1 MALVPSAVA
10 LAVALWGITGPSYTP
25 DESAT
30 LSAVHRSFPQL
41 IYMIGKIDA
50 VHGAYY
56 LVMWVVV
63 RVVGT
68 GELATRLPSALA
80 MAATAA
86 VTAAIGRRLVS
97 PRAGLAA
104 GLVFAVLPEVSFYA
118 QDARPYALMT
128 LFATLASYALVRVL
142 QAGPGGRRDWLVGYG
157 VFLTLAGLAQ
167 VFALLLVLAHAVTV
181 AVRCRAG
188 GSETHRWSLAAGWA
202 AAALAAGVV
211 SGPLVYLG
219 YQQRKSL
226 DTITSHPL
234 LSDVVQAFGSGLAL
248 AGLCAVLAVGIAVSM
263 ITDPSLSRW
272 PGALLALC
280 VPWAV
285 VPAAVLLIASHV
297 TPVYAVR
304 YVLYCLPALALLVG
318 AALDAM
324 GWVAGAAG
332 LLLIALLVLPDQA
345 HIRAPSGHGRDI
357 RAADQIIAAHYRPG
371 DAVLYDVPATQYQ
384 RFAYPYGLAQLKD
397 IQIAKTPAKSGTL
410 TGTDVSGKMVSQRL
424 GHVSRVW
431 VLGGG
436 HGAAVNASRAASD
449 GFRLLHSWQAG
460 GVRIRLY
467 VRRYAAGP
475 KAGQAP

>member
-1 MALVPSAVA
+1 MIPLPPAVA
-10 LAVALWGITGPSYTP
+10 LAVMLWGITGPSYTP

-56 LVMWVVV
+56 VLMWVVV

-68 GELATRLPSALA
+68 SELATRLPSALA

-86 VTAAIGRRLVS
+86 VTAAIGRRLVT

-118 QDARPYALMT
+118 EDARPYALMT

-142 QAGPGGRRDWLVGYG
+142 QAGPGARRDWLVGYG

-167 VFALLLVLAHAVTV
+167 VFALLLVAAHAVTV

-188 GSETHRWSLAAGWA
+188 GAEQGRWSLAGGWA

-226 DTITSHPL
+226 DTIQNHSL
-234 LSDVVQAFGSGLAL
+234 LSDVLQAFGSGWAL
-248 AGLCAVLAVGIAVSM
+248 AALCGVLAAGIAVSM
-263 ITDPSLSRW
+263 ITDRSLSRW
-272 PGALLALC
+272 PGTLLSLC

-285 VPAAVLLIASHV
+285 IPAAVLLIASHV
-297 TPVYAVR
+297 TPLYAVR
-304 YVLYCLPALALLVG
+304 YVLYCLPAVALLAG

-332 LLLIALLVLPDQA
+332 LLVIALFAVPYQA

-384 RFAYPYGLAQLKD
+384 RFAYSYGLAQLKD
-397 IQIAKTPAKSGTL
+397 VQIAKSPALSGTL
-410 TGTDVSGKMVSQRL
+410 TGTDVPGQVVNKRL
-424 GHVSRVW
+424 GHVGRVW

-436 HGAAVNASRAASD
+436 HGAAVNARMAGSD
-449 GFRLLHSWQAG
+449 GFRFVHSWQAG
-460 GVRIRLY
+460 GVRVRLY
-467 VRRYAAGP
+467 ARRYAAGL

>member
-1 MALVPSAVA
+1 MILVPPAMT
-10 LAVALWGITGPSYTP
+10 LAVTLWGITGPSYTP

-30 LSAVHRSFPQL
+30 LSAVHRSFPEL

-56 LVMWVVV
+56 VVMWVVV

-68 GELATRLPSALA
+68 SELATRLPSALA
-80 MAATAA
+80 MAAAAA

-97 PRAGLAA
+97 RRAGLAA

-118 QDARPYALMT
+118 EDARPYALMT
-128 LFATLASYALVRVL
+128 LFVTLSSYALVRVL
-142 QAGPGGRRDWLVGYG
+142 QSPPGRRRDWLVGYG
-157 VFLTLAGLAQ
+157 LFLTLAGLAQ

-181 AVRCRAG
+181 AVTCRPG
-188 GSETHRWSLAAGWA
+188 RSEPGRWSLAAGWLA
-202 AAALAAGVV
+202 AAVAAGIV

-226 DTITSHPL
+226 DTIRGHRL
-234 LSDVVQAFGSGLAL
+234 LSDVVQTLGSGPAL
-248 AGLCAVLAVGIAVSM
+248 AVLCAVLAAGIAVSM
-263 ITDPSLSRW
+263 ITDRSLSRW
-272 PGALLALC
+272 PGALLTL
-280 VPWAV
+280 VLPWAL
-285 VPAAVLLIASHV
+285 VPPLVLLVASHF
-297 TPVYAVR
+297 TPVYTVR
-304 YVLYCLPALALLVG
+304 YVLYCLPALALLAG

-324 GWVAGAAG
+324 GWLGAAVG
-332 LLLIALLVLPDQA
+332 FLVIALLVLPDQL
-345 HIRAPSGHGRDI
+345 HIRGASGHGRNI

-397 IQIAKTPAKSGTL
+397 VQIAKTPARSGTL
-410 TGTDVSGKMVSQRL
+410 TGTDVSYKVVSQRL
-424 GHVSRVW
+424 AQVTRVW

-436 HGAAVNASRAASD
+436 HGAAVSASIASGD
-449 GFRLLHSWQAG
+449 GFRLDHSWRTS

-467 VRRYAAGP
+467 RR
-475 KAGQAP
+475 